1 MLGRIKAF
9 LGLAIFVAGV
19 YLGWMV
25 IPVYMSNYQ
34 LEDSMKTIAKFSSI
48 GNRTDE
54 SIRDEVM
61 KEAKKYDVPI
71 TPEMVNI
78 VRGDSRIDISAKY
91 TVVLDLVGG
100 KQLTLNFAPSS
111 SGQK

>member
-1 MLGRIKAF
+1 MGRIKTY
-9 LGLAIFVAGV
+9 LGFAVFIAGV
-19 YLGWMV
+19 YMGWMV

-34 LEDSMKTIAKFSSI
+34 LQDSMKTIAKFSSV

-54 SIRDEVM
+54 WIRDEVM
-61 KEAKKYDVPI
+61 KEAKKYEVPI

-78 VRGDSRIDISAKY
+78 VHGDSRIDISAKY

-100 KQLTLNFAPSS
+100 KQLTLDFAPSS
-111 SGQK
+111 GAQ